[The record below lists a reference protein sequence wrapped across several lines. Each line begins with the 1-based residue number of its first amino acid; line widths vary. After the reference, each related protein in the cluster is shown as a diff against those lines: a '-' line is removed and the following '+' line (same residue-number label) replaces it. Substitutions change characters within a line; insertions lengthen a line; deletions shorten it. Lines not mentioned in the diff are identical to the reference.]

1 MNGKQTYTDDELMR
15 AAGEILAD
23 ERLAAFERY
32 MDEEHRFSPRF
43 ERRRKKLFT
52 KSGRGDRAAK
62 PAATG
67 RRWSVRTAAIL
78 AALAFLSVTAIAA
91 GPIVDMIRTRTTA
104 KRLDDGR
111 FEVTVERNGDEDWI
125 ECGGE
130 PTYLPEGYEEDIRSE
145 IDDPRAPHLT
155 ILYQRKGGCY
165 SEIEFERFIWES
177 GTFGYGDED
186 GSEVETENVKIGPY
200 EGIIQTVDWA
210 GGGEYGKT
218 AFIIWSDGKY
228 LYELSAFVTAPPE
241 DSILEYRLIPLAVE
255 ELLKVAESV
264 TAEP

>member
-78 AALAFLSVTAIAA
+78 AALAFLSVTTIAA

-104 KRLDDGR
+104 KRQEDGR
-111 FEVTVERNGDEDWI
+111 FVMTVEQSDEA
-125 ECGGE
+125 EAVTAGGK
-130 PTYLPEGYEEDIRSE
+130 PTYLPEGYEEGRRNDYGFALE
-145 IDDPRAPHLT
+145 IWYDRLD
-155 ILYQRKGGCY
+155 GCY
-165 SEIEFERFIWES
+165 SSIGFSRFEQFG
-177 GTFGYGDED
+177 GTYGYGSDEEQPMI
-186 GSEVETENVKIGPY
+186 EVDTESVTIGPY
-200 EGIIQTVDWA
+200 EGILQTVHWA
-210 GGGEYGKT
+210 DENIGNT
-218 AFIIWSDGKY
+218 AFIFWSDGKY
-228 LYELSAFVTAPPE
+228 FYELHAIVTDPPE
-241 DSILEYRLIPLAVE
+241 DSMLEYRPIPVPVE